1 MAGPLFVV
9 PRYGR
14 DIVGGAE
21 TLVRGLVTRALGP
34 DIPATVATTCAVDH
48 ATWEDVLP
56 PGETR
61 EDGARVLRFPVA
73 ARDGRLHA
81 ALHQR
86 LQAEGRLS
94 YLNELELMG
103 AGVWSPGLQRHLEEH
118 GAEHSHII
126 FAPYLFG
133 TTFWGV
139 QAHPERS
146 VLLPCLHDEPD
157 AHMECLREPFGAVAG
172 WIFNTAAEERL
183 ARRLFRV
190 RRSAVVGA
198 GLDTPDAP
206 AADDF
211 ARRNGLGRYLL
222 YAGRLERG
230 KRVDVA
236 VEYTARLI
244 AERGL
249 DLTLVLIGSGSYRA
263 PRRLRDH
270 IVELGYVSEAEKRAA
285 YAGALALVNPSELE
299 SLSLVLLEAWREG
312 TPAIVAGGSEV
323 MAEHCARS
331 GGGFTFSDYPE
342 FSAAV
347 AGLFGDAALRRRM
360 GEAGRE
366 YVRTEYAWDAVSARL
381 RRFLQPAG

>member
-14 DIVGGAE
+14 DVVGGAE
-21 TLVRGLVTRALGP
+21 TLVRGLVTRGLGP
-34 DIPATVATTCAVDH
+34 GADVTVATTCAVDH
-48 ATWEDVLP
+48 ATWENALP
-56 PGETR
+56 LGETR
-61 EDGARVLRFPVA
+61 EDGVRVLRFPVA
-73 ARDGRLHA
+73 PRDARLHA
-81 ALHQR
+81 DLHQR
-86 LQAEGRLS
+86 LQAHGRLS

-103 AGVWSPGLQRHLEEH
+103 AGVWSPDLQRYLEEH
-118 GAEHSHII
+118 GARHSHII

-146 VLLPCLHDEPD
+146 FLLPCLHDERD
-157 AHMECLREPFGAVAG
+157 AHMECLREPFGSAAG
-172 WIFNTAAEERL
+172 WIFNTRAEERL

-198 GLDTPDAP
+198 GLDLPDAP
-206 AADDF
+206 AGDDF
-211 ARRNGLGRYLL
+211 ARRHDLGDYLL

-236 VEYTARLI
+236 VEYTARLV

-249 DLTLVLIGSGSYRA
+249 DLKLVLIGSGGYRT
-263 PRRLRDH
+263 PKRLRDH
-270 IVELGYVSEAEKRAA
+270 VVELGYVSEDDKRAA

-312 TPAIVAGGSEV
+312 TPAIVAAGSEV
-323 MAEHCARS
+323 MAEHCERS
-331 GGGFTFSDYPE
+331 GGGLTFSDYPAFAE
-342 FSAAV
+342 AV
-347 AGLFGDAALRRRM
+347 NSLRDDAALRGRM
-360 GEAGRE
+360 GAAGRE
-366 YVRTEYAWDAVSARL
+366 YVRTRYAWPVVSARL
-381 RRFLQPAG
+381 REFLSR